1 MSTPAEAI
9 SGKIEC
15 PECRRQT
22 CQVFRDG
29 GMHCFH
35 PTCGFHSS
43 GTNKRGDPVLPKR
56 KKPKRTKRALAKFS
70 ELPPPNASHPY
81 LRSHRHK
88 GDLSLRVIGED
99 VRQDGDCIVVAIRDP
114 NGSIRNLQR
123 IAPDGQKLNL
133 KGCAKRGLFHR
144 IGDAGTK
151 RAWVVEGWAT
161 GVSVHTAT
169 GHDVY
174 VSFGCDNLAA
184 VADYLKSLGKHV
196 CICGDV
202 GEHSAL
208 VAEQIAGAIEG
219 ELFIPRFPE
228 DVNGT
233 DANDL
238 AQKLGLDELRRQ
250 IEKNTAP
257 IPPPP
262 DPIDIAAGMSR
273 KEYRQFR
280 ESIAKAL
287 GITVRQLDREVQERK
302 QQLIFAEPAP
312 WPEPVNG
319 AELLENIK
327 AILNQY
333 VSLPDH
339 AATTIALW
347 IIMTYEVDE
356 VFTAAILALLSPEK
370 RCGKTTL
377 LTVLSRLVFRPLQAS
392 NITPAAIYRMIEQ
405 YEPTLVVDEFDSFQ
419 NSNDE
424 LRGILNSG
432 HSRDMAFVIRCVGDD
447 NNPVRFSTFGAKVI
461 AAIGKLA
468 PTLEDRSIIIPMRRK
483 LPEDRKKR
491 LRRPKDGDAFDK
503 LRRKLARRAAD
514 NGKGLDK
521 VHVRRPAGLND
532 RAYDNWLPLFQI
544 AKRIGGDWPDK
555 AVEAALALAAQE
567 ASQDESTG
575 VLLLKDLRA
584 LFERKE
590 NKNDKRLGTAFIL
603 EELAKLDDRPWPE
616 YRRGEPITAQQLASI
631 LKRFGIKPRL
641 ARRRGKDNPARG
653 YRRRDFVDAFARY
666 TG

>member
-1 MSTPAEAI
+1 MSAAAEAV
-9 SGKIEC
+9 SGKVEC
-15 PECRRQT
+15 PDCRRQT

-35 PTCGFHSS
+35 PKCGFHSS

-56 KKPKRTKRALAKFS
+56 KKPKRTKRALAKFPD
-70 ELPPPNASHPY
+70 LPPPNASHPY

-99 VRQDGDCIVVAIRDP
+99 VRQDGDSIVVAMRDP
-114 NGSIRNLQR
+114 NGTIRNLQR
-123 IAPDGQKLNL
+123 IAPDGKKLNL
-133 KGCAKRGLFHR
+133 KGCMKRGLFHR
-144 IGDAGTK
+144 IGDGNTK

-202 GEHSAL
+202 GDHSAL
-208 VAEQIAGAIEG
+208 MAEQVAGAIG
-219 ELFIPRFPE
+219 GDLFIPRFPE
-228 DVNGT
+228 DVPGT

-238 AQKLGLDELRRQ
+238 AQKLGVDELRRQ

-257 IPPPP
+257 IPEPP

-273 KEYRQFR
+273 KEYMEFR
-280 ESIAKAL
+280 ESIAKVL
-287 GITVRQLDREVQERK
+287 GVSVRQLDKEVQERK
-302 QQLIFAEPAP
+302 QRLIFAEPAP
-312 WPEPVNG
+312 WPEPVAG
-319 AELLENIK
+319 SELLESIK
-327 AILNQY
+327 AILNRY
-333 VSLPDH
+333 VSLPNH
-339 AATTIALW
+339 AATAIALW
-347 IIMTYEVDE
+347 IVLTYLVDE
-356 VFTAAILALLSPEK
+356 VFTVAILALLSPEK

-377 LTVLSRLVFRPLQAS
+377 LTVLARLVFRALQAS
-392 NITPAAIYRMIEQ
+392 NITPAAIYRMIDQ
-405 YEPTLVVDEFDSFQ
+405 HQPTLLVDEFDSFQ

-447 NNPVRFSTFGAKVI
+447 NTPVQFSTFGAKVI
-461 AAIGKLA
+461 AAIGKIA

-483 LPEDRKKR
+483 LAEDRKKR
-491 LRRPKDGDAFDK
+491 LRRPADGDAFEV
-503 LRRKLARRAAD
+503 LRRQIARWVAD

-521 VHVRRPAGLND
+521 VYVRRPAGLND
-532 RAYDNWLPLFQI
+532 RTYDNWLPLFQI
-544 AKRIGGDWPDK
+544 AKRIGGDWLDVAK
-555 AVEAALALAAQE
+555 DAALALAAQE
-567 ASQDESTG
+567 ASQDESAG
-575 VLLLKDLRA
+575 VLLLKDLQA
-584 LFERKE
+584 LFERE
-590 NKNDKRLGTAFIL
+590 QDKLLGTAFVL
-603 EELAKLDDRPWPE
+603 SELAKMDDRPWPE
-616 YRRGEPITAQQLASI
+616 YRRGEPITSQQLASL
-631 LKRFGIKPRL
+631 LKPFGIKPRQ
-641 ARRRGKDNPARG
+641 ARRIGKGNPVRG
-653 YRRRDFVDAFARY
+653 YRRRDFEDAFARY